1 MDAAFDAL
9 ETASRCL
16 ADAKDQVEASPPD
29 EAKLA
34 AAQQQLAFLQ
44 MQACT
49 FAFEVSQLQAILQ
62 SKSAG
67 FHQSTI
73 ENPSA
78 ARKDTPPEASARPA
92 AAVPPL
98 RTDRGTTAAHPN
110 WGRRCGRRAGISP
123 WTDQRGERRRLR

>member
-67 FHQSTI
+67 ITPISRVCLTKVSRSSDLVAA
-73 ENPSA
+73 SA
-78 ARKDTPPEASARPA
+78 DNVDPRRCPRLLSLARKNCSC
-92 AAVPPL
+92 
-98 RTDRGTTAAHPN
+98 N
-110 WGRRCGRRAGISP
+110 QYS
-123 WTDQRGERRRLR
+123 